1 MANVF
6 NLNGKKGLVV
16 GIANESSIAY
26 GCARQF
32 CAAGAEIAVTYL
44 NAKAEKFVRPLAEG
58 LNSPLIVPMN
68 VEDDNE
74 VKAVFDAIEQKWGK
88 LDFLVHS
95 IAFAPL
101 EDLHGRVVDCSV
113 DGFKRAMDISCH
125 SLIRMTKL
133 AEPLMKDGGT
143 VLTMTY
149 YGSEKVVKN
158 YNIMGPVKAALE
170 STARYLAMELGEK
183 KIRVHAIS
191 PGPLMT
197 RAASGIGH
205 FDELMQQAIE
215 RSPEHMLVTIDD
227 VGATAAFLVS
237 DAAKGLTGNTMY
249 VDAGYHIAG

>member
-1 MANVF
+1 
-6 NLNGKKGLVV
+6 
-16 GIANESSIAY
+16 
-26 GCARQF
+26 
-32 CAAGAEIAVTYL
+32 
-44 NAKAEKFVRPLAEG
+44 
-58 LNSPLIVPMN
+58 
-68 VEDDNE
+68 
-74 VKAVFDAIEQKWGK
+74 
-88 LDFLVHS
+88 
-95 IAFAPL
+95 
-101 EDLHGRVVDCSV
+101 
-113 DGFKRAMDISCH
+113 
-125 SLIRMTKL
+125 
-133 AEPLMKDGGT
+133 
-143 VLTMTY
+143 
-149 YGSEKVVKN
+149 
-158 YNIMGPVKAALE
+158 MGPVKAALE